1 MPMPARHRWWAL
13 GALSLSMLAVG
24 LDGTVLNVALPEL
37 AESLNASGPDL
48 QWFSSSYLI
57 FLAAAMLP
65 LGLLGDRYGRRKTLV
80 GALLLFAAASAVCAW
95 AQSPWQFTA
104 ARCLLGVAGA
114 GIIVMALSAL
124 TVLFSEDERPKA
136 VGIWS
141 AANFLALP
149 LGPLVGGWLLTHF
162 WWGWVFLI
170 NLPVALIGVGA
181 VLALVPETFD
191 QESPRLD
198 PLGTLLSVGGLVAV
212 TYGLI
217 RAGEYGWGEGVAWAL
232 MVGGLLVLVV
242 FYRHQVRLAARPGG
256 HPMLDPQLFRARSY
270 TWGVILIGFVALAN
284 IGVLFLM
291 PQFFQAVQGTDALGS
306 GVRLLPLIGGLVL
319 GAVPADRIAH
329 LLGTKVATAAGFA
342 VMVAG
347 LLLGVQTDAASQVWF
362 VGAWMA
368 MSGFGMGLAMASATS
383 AVLSQVPEERSG
395 VGAAVLQ
402 AVNKVGAPFGA
413 AVLGSVVLTT
423 YQSHLA
429 LPTAFDADADEV
441 RSGIFGGI
449 AVAERVDSAS
459 LLALVRDSFTHGLHV
474 ALVVSAGFALVG
486 LVVTLLFMPGAPGQ
500 RSGAS
505 RGGTQN
511 LPTETAGTPERGLG
525 EGV

>member
-1 MPMPARHRWWAL
+1 MPISARHRWWAL

-24 LDGTVLNVALPEL
+24 LDGTVLNVALPAL
-37 AESLNASGPDL
+37 AESLDASGSEL
-48 QWFSSSYLI
+48 QWFSSSYLV

-65 LGLLGDRYGRRKTLV
+65 AGLVGDRYGRRKTLV
-80 GALLLFAAASAVCAW
+80 CALLLFGAASVACAW
-95 AQSPWQFTA
+95 AQTPWQFIT

-149 LGPLVGGWLLTHF
+149 LGPLAGGWLLTHF

-170 NLPVALIGVGA
+170 NVPVTLIGLGA
-181 VLALVPETFD
+181 VLAFVPETLD
-191 QESPRLD
+191 RESPRMD
-198 PLGTLLSVGGLVAV
+198 PLGMVLSVGGLVAV

-217 RAGEYGWGEGVAWAL
+217 RAGEFGWGEGVAWAL
-232 MVGGLLVLVV
+232 MIGGLLVLFA
-242 FYRHQVRLAARPGG
+242 FYRHQVRLTARPGG
-256 HPMLDPQLFRARSY
+256 HPMLDPRLFRARAY

-306 GVRLLPLIGGLVL
+306 GLRLLPMIGGLVL
-319 GAVPADRIAH
+319 GAVPAGRIVQ
-329 LLGTKVATAAGFA
+329 LLGTKVAIAAGFA
-342 VMVAG
+342 VMAAG
-347 LLLGVQTDAASQVWF
+347 LLLGAKTDASSPLWF
-362 VGAWMA
+362 VGVWMA

-413 AVLGSVVLTT
+413 AVLGSVALTA
-423 YQSHLA
+423 YQSHLT
-429 LPTAFDADADEV
+429 LPTALDASADEA

-459 LLALVRDSFTHGLHV
+459 LLSLVRDSFTHGLHI

-486 LVVTLLFMPGAPGQ
+486 LALTLLFMPGSPG
-500 RSGAS
+500 RRPGADGS
-505 RGGTQN
+505 GTQN
-511 LPTETAGTPERGLG
+511 APTEPAGAPAKGLA